1 MGCTRAGLH
10 RQATAIMLTVTA
22 AACASTSETRTQ
34 NEFFLDVYWTASRQC
49 ETQHRTLRVEH
60 IAPDG
65 GLSVSAY
72 ADSSIDN
79 QRFRECYWTE
89 VAARVE
95 RRRAAGL
102 PVPADANLHPDIDV
116 D

>member
-1 MGCTRAGLH
+1 MNVRAGFH
-10 RQATAIMLTVTA
+10 RQAATIVLTFAVV
-22 AACASTSETRTQ
+22 ACASTSETRTQ

-49 ETQHRTLRVEH
+49 EAQHRTLRVERV
-60 IAPDG
+60 APDG
-65 GLSVSAY
+65 GLGVSAY
-72 ADSSIDN
+72 ADSSLEN
-79 QRFRECYWTE
+79 QRFRECYWTG

-102 PVPADANLHPDIDV
+102 PVPADANLHPDIDI